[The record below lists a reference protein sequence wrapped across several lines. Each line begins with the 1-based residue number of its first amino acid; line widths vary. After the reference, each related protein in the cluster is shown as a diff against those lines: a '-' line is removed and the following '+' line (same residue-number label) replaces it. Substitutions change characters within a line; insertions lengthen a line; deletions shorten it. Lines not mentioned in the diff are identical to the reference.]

1 MSNPLQPTSI
11 VDRNGKATT
20 VHKRPETA
28 GSNARIA
35 ATPAPVSAVGS
46 FSAGLPEAT
55 PGIPRLLDTPAAIAL
70 DNAVAPEGWTKFPD
84 DGYEGAYM
92 EGERGQR
99 IAPDSTGDGWNAT
112 DDNGF
117 DMGEFDTF
125 EEALE
130 AVE

>member
-1 MSNPLQPTSI
+1 MSNLQPTPI
-11 VDRNGKATT
+11 VDKNGKATT
-20 VHKRPETA
+20 VHKRQDAA
-28 GSNARIA
+28 GGNSRIA
-35 ATPAPVSAVGS
+35 STPAPVSAAGS
-46 FSAGLPEAT
+46 FSAGLREAT
-55 PGIPRLLDTPAAIAL
+55 PGVPRLLDTPAAIAL
-70 DNAVAPEGWTKFPD
+70 DNVEAPEGWTKFPD

-117 DMGEFDTF
+117 DLGEFDTF
-125 EEALE
+125 EEAFA